1 MERLQ
6 TVVEEPKRE
15 SVPRT
20 MPESRPVTKTNF
32 RETQAY
38 KAFTTGLW
46 MDNPIFC
53 MVLGI
58 CSSLAITN
66 SVANAIAMGA
76 GVTFC
81 LVFSSLFI
89 SLLRNAIPGRVR
101 MLAYMTIIA
110 TFVICVDK
118 FLKAYFP
125 VISTAMGPYVGLII
139 TNCILMGR
147 AEAYAIKNKVFY
159 SVLDA
164 LGCGIGYTY
173 ILLLMSVVREAMGF
187 GTLLGYRVMPDGWT
201 NWVVMTIAP
210 GAFFLLGVYLW
221 IFRTMSKKTEV

>member
-1 MERLQ
+1 MGSL
-6 TVVEEPKRE
+6 TDSKSYKVF
-15 SVPRT
+15 T
-20 MPESRPVTKTNF
+20 M
-32 RETQAY
+32 
-38 KAFTTGLW
+38 GLW

-53 MVLGI
+53 MILGI

-66 SVANAIAMGA
+66 SLANAIAMGL

-81 LVFSSLFI
+81 LVFGSLFI
-89 SLLRNAIPGRVR
+89 SMLRKVIPGRVR

-118 FLKAYFP
+118 FLKAFFP

-147 AEAYAIKNKVFY
+147 AEAFAIKNNAYY

-173 ILLLMSVVREAMGF
+173 ILLLMSIPREIMGF
-187 GTLLGYRVMPDGWT
+187 GTLLGHRVMPGSWE

-221 IFRTMSKKTEV
+221 IFRTMSKKTEA